1 MNRSRAFSLALL
13 IALLAV
19 PPRAYSQDAP
29 PADPQIAQGQAAY
42 DAGDFAKAIA
52 LWEPVLVRLRAA
64 PHTQSLAILDEKL
77 GIAYYNIS
85 NARKARD
92 AFEDAIAV
100 DRELNNEAGLASDLG
115 NLGNVEE
122 NLGLYDDALSLH
134 QQALA
139 LHRKLKDR
147 RGEANDLNG
156 IGNVDDDLDRYDDA
170 LTSYNAALAAH
181 REMQNREAEA
191 NDLGDIGIV
200 DANLSRYEDALAVH
214 QQALAIQRQVGN
226 ALGEANELQN
236 IGNVESRLGRSTD
249 ALASYQAALSVHRRI
264 GNRSGEAGD
273 LGDIASV
280 YKDLARY
287 DDALDLYRQALAIDR
302 EIEYRS
308 GEAGELSNIGNVQ
321 GLLGRYGD
329 ALDSLQQA
337 LAIHRELKLRLGE
350 AIDLGS
356 IGDNDNLL
364 GRYDDALAAHRQAL
378 AINREIKN
386 RFGEAG
392 NLNDIG
398 LVEVNLGRYDDAQA
412 SLTQALSIQRDIKNL
427 QGEANGLGN
436 LADLATHRGRYEEA
450 LATHEQA
457 LALHRALMDRL
468 GEANELG
475 SIGIVEKELGRYDDA
490 IRSHEAAL
498 AIDRAIKSRSGEAA
512 DLNNLGNVYQLL
524 GRYDDALSSLQ
535 EGLSVDRAINNRLG
549 EANQLLNIGSVEED
563 LGRYDIALNSMQQA
577 LTIYL
582 AIKNLSGQALA
593 VGNIGIVETS
603 LGRYDDALHAHQ
615 LSLSVNREVKNPSG
629 EAAALTNLGVVEQRL
644 GRNDDA
650 VASYRQ
656 SLAMQRAIG
665 NPLGEAENLID
676 IGVVEEA
683 RGRDR
688 EALASARAAQ
698 TINASL
704 QDPEVAWH
712 ALRSAALAE
721 SHLDQRAAALADYD
735 AALAQ
740 IESLRTAL
748 TQTER
753 SGFFSNKGSIY
764 DEYIAYLL
772 DLDHRFPGQGYDR
785 KALEIFERKSAR
797 AVLEQIGQSAAQHF
811 RGVPR
816 DVVAGENAATA
827 DVARAQSL
835 VSKLLATSGAD
846 PVAIASAQQDLTNA
860 KARLTAIET
869 AIAAQYPAYFALR
882 HPQPLTALCAQAG
895 CSSIA
900 AFQQSVLRPGELV
913 LIYDTLETHGAL
925 WVIDRDR
932 VQLFPIAGRRDID
945 SAVARVG
952 AHVAGML
959 TLLSRGSAAK
969 LERGADGD
977 LPAFAADSYALYRLL
992 VPDAAAA
999 AIAQARSLIVVPS
1012 GSLYGLAFETLVTT
1026 DPASVPRPHYLIE
1039 DLPVSYM
1046 PSASLLSVV
1055 RESYGVPSA
1064 GRSPL
1069 LAFANPTFGTAP
1081 DEARPPSTVAALQL
1095 AAARSAF
1102 RGDSGAAPLGDT
1114 VFPSLPGTQTEAD
1127 AVRTALGAA
1136 PASLVTGEAATRQ
1149 RVLDLSD
1156 DKQLANYRYV
1166 LFATHAVLPSEVQG
1180 LTQPAIVLAHPERGD
1195 GLLTMG
1201 DVFGLSLD
1209 ADFVTL
1215 SACSTGVAS
1224 SDASGES
1231 ISGLTRAFLYAGT
1244 PAISVTLWEVDDA
1257 AAPQIT
1263 PPFFA
1268 AMHAGQLSA
1277 AEALRRAKLAMLAS
1291 PQARFRHPYAWGPSV
1306 IFGDGDRP

>member
-1 MNRSRAFSLALL
+1 M
-13 IALLAV
+13 LAV
-19 PPRAYSQDAP
+19 PLRASSQDSP

-42 DAGDFAKAIA
+42 DAGDLAKAIA

-64 PHTQSLAILDEKL
+64 PHTQSLAILDEKVGL
-77 GIAYYNIS
+77 AYYYLS

-92 AFEDAIAV
+92 AFVDAVAV
-100 DRELNNEAGLASDLG
+100 DRELENQPALASDLG

-139 LHRKLKDR
+139 LHRTLKDR
-147 RGEANDLNG
+147 GGEANDLNG
-156 IGNVDDDLDRYDDA
+156 IGNVEDDLDHYEDA
-170 LTSYNAALAAH
+170 LKSYNAALVAH
-181 REMQNREAEA
+181 REIQDRKGEA
-191 NDLGDIGIV
+191 NDLGDIGII
-200 DANLSRYEDALAVH
+200 DANLSRFEDALDVH
-214 QQALAIQRQVGN
+214 QQALALQRQVGN
-226 ALGEANELQN
+226 ALGEANELHN
-236 IGNVESRLGRSTD
+236 IANVESRLGRYTD
-249 ALASYQAALSVHRRI
+249 ALASYQAALGVHRRI
-264 GNRSGEAGD
+264 RSRSGEAGD
-273 LGDIASV
+273 LGDLGGV
-280 YKDLARY
+280 YADLARY
-287 DDALDLYRQALAIDR
+287 DDALDSHRQALAIDR
-302 EIEYRS
+302 EIENRS
-308 GEAGELSNIGNVQ
+308 GEAGELSNIGTVQ
-321 GLLGRYGD
+321 GLLGRYAD

-350 AIDLGS
+350 AIDLGN
-356 IGDNDNLL
+356 IGDNENLL
-364 GRYDDALAAHRQAL
+364 GRYDDALAADREAL
-378 AINREIKN
+378 QINREIKN

-398 LVEVNLGRYDDAQA
+398 LVEVNLGRFDDAQK
-412 SLTQALSIQRDIKNL
+412 SLAAALAIQRDIKNR

-436 LADLATHRGRYEEA
+436 LADLAAHRGRYDEA

-457 LALHRALMDRL
+457 LAIHQALMDRL

-475 SIGIVEKELGRYDDA
+475 SIGVIEKELGRYDDA

-498 AIDRAIKSRSGEAA
+498 AIDRAIKSRLGEAA

-524 GRYDDALSSLQ
+524 GRYDYALGSLQ
-535 EGLSVDRAINNRLG
+535 EALSVDRAIQSRLG

-563 LGRYDIALNSMQQA
+563 LGRYDVALNSMQQA
-577 LTIYL
+577 LTIYI

-593 VGNIGIVETS
+593 VGDIGTVETS
-603 LGRYDDALHAHQ
+603 LGRYGDALHAHQ
-615 LSLSVNREVKNPSG
+615 LSLSVNRELKDPVG
-629 EAAALTNLGVVEQRL
+629 EAASLTNLGVVEWRL

-656 SLAMQRAIG
+656 SLAIQHAIG
-665 NPLGEAENLID
+665 NPLGEAEDLVD

-683 RGRDR
+683 RGHDRD
-688 EALASARAAQ
+688 ALASARQAQ
-698 TINASL
+698 TINVPL
-704 QDPEVAWH
+704 QDAELAWH

-721 SHLDQRAAALADYD
+721 SHLDQRDAALTDYD
-735 AALAQ
+735 SALAQ

-753 SGFFSNKGSIY
+753 SGFFSNKLSIY

-772 DLDHRFPGQGYDR
+772 DLDRRFPGQGYDR

-827 DVARAQSL
+827 EVARTQSL
-835 VSKLLATSGAD
+835 VSKLLATTGAD
-846 PVAIASAQQDLTNA
+846 RVAIAAAQQDLAGA
-860 KARLTAIET
+860 KARLATIET
-869 AIAAQYPAYFALR
+869 SIAAQYPAYFALR
-882 HPQPLTALCAQAG
+882 HPQPLTARCTRAA

-900 AFQQSVLRPGELV
+900 AFQQTVLRPGELMLV
-913 LIYDTLETHGAL
+913 YDTLATHGAL
-925 WVIDRDR
+925 WLIDRDR
-932 VQLFPIAGRRDID
+932 VQLFPLAGRAEID

-959 TLLSRGSAAK
+959 ALLSRGSVAK
-969 LERGADGD
+969 LERGAEGD
-977 LPAFAADSYALYRLL
+977 LPAFAADSYALYQLL

-999 AIAQARSLIVVPS
+999 AIAQAKSLIVVPS
-1012 GSLYGLAFETLVTT
+1012 GSLYRLAFETLVTK
-1026 DPASVPRPHYLIE
+1026 DPASAPQPHYLIE
-1039 DLPVSYM
+1039 DLPISYI

-1055 RESYGVPSA
+1055 RGSYGAPSA

-1069 LAFANPTFGTAP
+1069 LAFANPTFGVAP
-1081 DEARPPSTVAALQL
+1081 DDARGPSTVAGLQL

-1102 RGDSGAAPLGDT
+1102 RGDAGAAPLGDT

-1127 AVRTALGAA
+1127 AVRTALDAA
-1136 PASLVTGEAATRQ
+1136 PGSVVTGEAATRQ

-1156 DKQLANYRYV
+1156 GNHLATYQYL
-1166 LFATHAVLPSEVQG
+1166 LFATHAVLPSEVKG

-1195 GLLTMG
+1195 GLLTMA

-1224 SDASGES
+1224 GDASGES
-1231 ISGLTRAFLYAGT
+1231 VSGLTRAFLYAGT

-1268 AMHAGQLSA
+1268 GMHAGKLSA
-1277 AEALRRAKLAMLAS
+1277 GEALRRAKLAMLAS

-1306 IFGDGDRP
+1306 IFGDGNRGE